1 MSTPE
6 EQRIERN
13 KAGLEEGKILL
24 KDLAHQWGGCTDM
37 EKNQLITAM
46 VIYISLCDCFTSI
59 TADFVDTIFYENG
72 GWESNHEFT
81 TRVKEQL
88 RSWGYAIDR

>member
-6 EQRIERN
+6 EERIERN
-13 KAGLEEGKILL
+13 KAGLEECKIRL
-24 KDLAHQWGGCTDM
+24 KKLAHEWGGCTDM
-37 EKNQLITAM
+37 EKNQFIIEM
-46 VIYISLCDCFTSI
+46 VIYISLCSCFTSI
-59 TADFVDTIFYENG
+59 TAVFVDTIFHENG

-88 RSWGYAIDR
+88 GSWGHAIDT

>member
-6 EQRIERN
+6 DIERI
-13 KAGLEEGKILL
+13 KRSQEGLGECKKHLN
-24 KDLAHQWGGCTDM
+24 DLAHQWGGCPDIT
-37 EKNQLITAM
+37 KRQLINSM

-72 GWESNHEFT
+72 GWKSDHEFT

-88 RSWGYAIDR
+88 RSWGYANC

>member
-6 EQRIERN
+6 EERIERN
-13 KAGLEEGKILL
+13 KAGLEECKIHL
-24 KDLAHQWGGCTDM
+24 KNVVWNSCTDM
-37 EKNQLITAM
+37 SKNQLITAM

-59 TADFVDTIFYENG
+59 TADFVDTIFHENG